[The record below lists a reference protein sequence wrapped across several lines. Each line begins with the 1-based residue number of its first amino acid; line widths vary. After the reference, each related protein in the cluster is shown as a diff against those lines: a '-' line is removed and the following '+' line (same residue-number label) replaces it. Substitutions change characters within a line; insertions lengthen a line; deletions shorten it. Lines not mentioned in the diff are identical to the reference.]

1 MNHQNCL
8 LITAMDNLKQ
18 GVVDVHNTPVTKRK
32 DDKLVL
38 QYTPIPKVVSPKWK
52 EGIPTLVQEGV
63 ISPNQQAI
71 QLMTGF
77 VIGHIRMVGDQIE
90 HLTTIP

>member
-52 EGIPTLVQEGV
+52 EGV